1 MSRIPEHP
9 VQATGFWMFGI
20 LSAVFAV
27 LKLTMVGYWSWWR
40 VILPLLG
47 FLGHNA
53 LYVLA
58 GLLCFCW
65 LKHDKEEAAATV
77 NKHSRE
83 GYTFAALIFFFLFLD
98 NLLRHIE
105 GQGWKAFWPC
115 SGRFEVMVLFGMLS
129 LLAHFAYWSRIVSS
143 LNHEHV

>member
-1 MSRIPEHP
+1 M
-9 VQATGFWMFGI
+9 
-20 LSAVFAV
+20 
-27 LKLTMVGYWSWWR
+27 
-40 VILPLLG
+40 LPFLA

-53 LYVLA
+53 LYVLT
-58 GLLCFCW
+58 GLICFRW
-65 LKHDKEEAAATV
+65 LKPEAEESTTAD
-77 NKHSRE
+77 NHSRVS
-83 GYTFAALIFFFLFLD
+83 YNIAALLFFFLFLD